1 MMIQLCFS
9 YFTTT
14 VLIAFEIE
22 MSSQTLFLA
31 DSIYTQVLISVWLWN
46 FKDGGS
52 LKARFLSKHQH
63 NQRNKNPSMTC
74 SSSKSAKIVLSK
86 SIFDVKNQPFFLKKK
101 II

>member
-1 MMIQLCFS
+1 
-9 YFTTT
+9 
-14 VLIAFEIE
+14 

-86 SIFDVKNQPFFLKKK
+86 SIFYAKNQKFIQEYQFRRPFFGKN
-101 II
+101 IFFWNHFIF